1 MFGRINELIKL
12 TYQKPT
18 LALLTYIHVYSFLA
32 FLLLSF
38 ANIAL
43 ACIVILS
50 NNLVLV
56 ALHRAV
62 TFSVLL
68 LLAICL
74 GSIGLRA
81 ATVGELAWRSKNKQ
95 SVFLSSN
102 AARIIGLTLILLSV
116 FVLLATKIA

>member
-81 ATVGELAWRSKNKQ
+81 AVVGELAWRSKNKQ
-95 SVFLSSN
+95 SVFLDSSS
-102 AARIIGLTLILLSV
+102 ARLIGFALVMLSILALV
-116 FVLLATKIA
+116 ATKVA